1 MLHIYYGN
9 GKGKTTAAVGLA
21 VRAAGAGMKV
31 GFFQFLKNGSSSEIA
46 VLKKLDSIEVFC
58 CDKCNKFTFSMNE
71 QELDEITQQHTEML
85 KKAVELLN
93 NDEIQL
99 LVLDEF
105 LDAYNKKLIDMEFAD
120 YFIDNTVNKGEI
132 VMTGRTPT
140 ERLRETADYLTE
152 MTALKHPYT
161 MGISAR
167 KGIEY

>member
-46 VLKKLDSIEVFC
+46 GLKKLDSIEVFC

-71 QELDEITQQHTEML
+71 QELDDITKQHTEML
-85 KKAVELLN
+85 RKAAELLEKG
-93 NDEIQL
+93 DVKL

-105 LDAYNKKLIDMEFAD
+105 LDAYNKKLIDIEFAD
-120 YFIDNTVNKGEI
+120 YFIDNMLDKCEV
-132 VMTGRTPT
+132 VMTGRTPN
-140 ERLRETADYLTE
+140 EKLKKTADYLTE
-152 MTALKHPYT
+152 MSAVKHPYT
-161 MGISAR
+161 KGISAR

>member
-46 VLKKLDSIEVFC
+46 VLKNIDNIKVFC
-58 CDKCNKFTFSMNE
+58 CEKCNKFTFSMNE
-71 QELDEITQQHTEML
+71 REIDEITQQHNEML
-85 KKAVELLN
+85 KKAAELLEKGDIN
-93 NDEIQL
+93 L

-120 YFIDNTVNKGEI
+120 YFIDNIVNKGE
-132 VMTGRTPT
+132 VVTTGRTPT
-140 ERLRETADYLTE
+140 EKLRETADYLTE
-152 MTALKHPYT
+152 MTALKHPYN